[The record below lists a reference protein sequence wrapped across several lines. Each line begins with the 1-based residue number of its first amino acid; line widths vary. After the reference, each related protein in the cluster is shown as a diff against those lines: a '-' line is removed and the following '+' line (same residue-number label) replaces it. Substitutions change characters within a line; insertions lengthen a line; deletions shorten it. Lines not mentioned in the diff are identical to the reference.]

1 MFRSWGLLKW
11 YGGTF
16 RSRETTIELLKPELE
31 DGILAPSDFD
41 KAVDFLPRKY
51 RTATMVRH
59 GTADLPVQETN
70 AYSFHCKTMHVLS
83 GAALSVL
90 LRKYMKRRTALF
102 AGIIYGAAACV
113 NEDLNRIMA
122 HQKFESSLTNP
133 AGFSQAL
140 ENVQIRQGNLRR
152 DHRLFTELRAELEEK
167 IRKSR
172 ELVEGSEESIRSKRT
187 SPSASEDT
195 GQSGGDGD
203 ALRDEGWVIQP
214 DSDKGREFT
223 PSKTSTFS

>member
-1 MFRSWGLLKW
+1 MH
-11 YGGTF
+11 
-16 RSRETTIELLKPELE
+16 IP
-31 DGILAPSDFD
+31 
-41 KAVDFLPRKY
+41 
-51 RTATMVRH
+51 
-59 GTADLPVQETN
+59 
-70 AYSFHCKTMHVLS
+70 FHCKVMHVLS

-102 AGIIYGAAACV
+102 TGIIYGAAACL

-133 AGFSQAL
+133 AGFSHAM

-167 IRKSR
+167 FRKSR
-172 ELVEGSEESIRSKRT
+172 ELVEGSEELIRSKRT
-187 SPSASEDT
+187 SPASDDT

-203 ALRDEGWVIQP
+203 ALRDGGWVIQP

-223 PSKTSTFS
+223 PGKTSTFS